1 MLADTFRF
9 HDFEL
14 DRGAFELRR
23 AGRVVRLERIPL
35 ELLFLLVERPGQLVT
50 RDEILES
57 IWGKDVFLDSDNG
70 INTAVRKIRL
80 ALQDDP
86 ESPRF
91 LHTVTAKGYRF
102 IAPIETQAREQTPT
116 QEVSESTPPASEIA
130 AEAFVGVSHA
140 LRQVAE
146 SPRTGARSRPYVRL
160 LVGLAI
166 ALLVVI
172 GGGWKIAGL
181 RSPLFGGSRIPR
193 IRSLAVLPLENLSR
207 DPEQEYF
214 ADGMTDELITD
225 LAHIG
230 ELRVVSRTSVMHYK
244 GTKKT
249 LPEIARELSVDA
261 VVEGS
266 VLREG
271 NRVRIS
277 AQLVRASTDTHLW
290 ANSYARDLPNVLAL
304 QDELAREIAKQI
316 TVQLTP
322 NEQAELARARPVN
335 PEAHELYLKGR
346 FYWNKRTR
354 ETLKKSL
361 AYFQQAI
368 EKDPNDA
375 LAYAGLADAYAMLA
389 AGEYSVMPWAEAGPK
404 AEAAAI
410 KALQLDDSLAEAHT
424 SLGYVKCDL
433 WDYQGAEREF
443 KRAIEL
449 NPGYATAHQWYAEC
463 PLVPFGRFSEAIA
476 EIRKAESLD
485 PLSLIISAEVGSV
498 LSTARQYDQAIA
510 QETKTLEMDPDFAV
524 AHDRLAD
531 VYLAKRMFNEF
542 LAERLK
548 LIGHQDRESSAV
560 VAALQGKP
568 DELIQFIKRMKS
580 RRKEFDEKGSEFDG
594 WMARL
599 YIAIGDKDQALL
611 CLDKAYQ
618 EHSEV
623 IQILRVAPE
632 FDPLR
637 SDPRFQ
643 DLLRRAGLPL

>member
-1 MLADTFRF
+1 MLAETFRF
-9 HDFEL
+9 DDFEL
-14 DRGAFELRR
+14 DGSAFELRR

-35 ELLFLLVERPGQLVT
+35 ELLLLFVERRGQLVT
-50 RDEILES
+50 RGEILER
-57 IWGKDVFLDSDNG
+57 IWGKDVFVDADNG

-80 ALQDDP
+80 ALKDDA
-86 ESPRF
+86 ETPRF
-91 LHTVTAKGYRF
+91 LRTVPAKGYRF
-102 IAPIETQAREQTPT
+102 IAPVETPAGGQPTTP
-116 QEVSESTPPASEIA
+116 EVPEGTSPAPEVA
-130 AEAFVGVSHA
+130 AGTFVGVSYPF
-140 LRQVAE
+140 RQPAE
-146 SPRTGARSRPYVRL
+146 APRTGYRRRPYARL

-166 ALLVVI
+166 ALPVVI
-172 GGGWKIAGL
+172 GGAWNIAGL
-181 RSPLFGGSRIPR
+181 RSPLLGGTRIPR

-207 DPEQEYF
+207 DPEQDYF

-249 LPEIARELSVDA
+249 LPEIARELNVDA

-322 NEQAELARARPVN
+322 SEQAQLARARPVN

-361 AYFQQAI
+361 EYFQQAI

-375 LAYAGLADAYAMLA
+375 LAYAGLADAYAMLG
-389 AGEYSVMPWAEAGPK
+389 AGEYSVLPRAEAGPK

-410 KALQLDDSLAEAHT
+410 QALRLDDALAEAHT
-424 SLGYVKCDL
+424 SLAYVKCDS
-433 WDYQGAEREF
+433 WDYQGAEKEF

-498 LSTARQYDQAIA
+498 LCQARQYDQAIA
-510 QETKTLEMDPDFAV
+510 QEKKTLEMDPDFAV
-524 AHDRLAD
+524 AHDRLAE
-531 VYLAKRMFNEF
+531 VYLTKRMFDEF
-542 LAERLK
+542 LAEERK
-548 LIGHQDRESSAV
+548 INGGKDPASSAV
-560 VAALQGKP
+560 VAALQGRP
-568 DELIQFIKRMKS
+568 DEAIQFIKRMKS
-580 RRKEFDEKGSEFDG
+580 RRKQFDEKGSEFDG
-594 WMARL
+594 WIAGF

-611 CLDKAYQ
+611 CLERAYQ
-618 EHSEV
+618 QHSEV
-623 IQILRVAPE
+623 IQFLKVAPE

-643 DLLRRAGLPL
+643 DLVRRAGLPL